1 MLPSAILTTRSARSC
16 LRGFTLVEVLA
27 ATALLSIGLLAVIVT
42 SGTAR
47 EYHQRAVWLSVGRA
61 VAQNRIE
68 QLRSMAFDSLPDQ
81 AGTQSDPALPKGN
94 SIVTTISGYPT
105 TDVTDLYRVVVRV
118 SWPEGNGIRTI
129 TYETLVA
136 RK

>member
-1 MLPSAILTTRSARSC
+1 MSPSAILSSKNARSC
-16 LRGFTLVEVLA
+16 RRGFTLVEVLA

-42 SGTAR
+42 GGTAR
-47 EYHQRAVWLSVGRA
+47 EYHQRSLWLSVGRA

-81 AGTQSDPALPKGN
+81 AGTTSDPALPRGN
-94 SIVTTISGYPT
+94 SIVTTVSSYPT

-118 SWPEGNGIRTI
+118 TWPEGNGIRTI